1 MSSQVDRARLA
12 RVVGRLQNLPAIALP
27 TDYPRPPTNRLV
39 EAVQTYQLTDDT
51 SLGLLKLAIYEDD
64 PEVPQSGDSDSDSQ
78 ERPTPFHLLLSA
90 FLVLLHRYTGDT
102 DIIIGSSSATATDPL
117 FLRITI
123 EPTDPFWAIV
133 RRVQSV
139 EKVAEADIVPFD
151 TLVQELLKGR
161 DSDNS
166 PNTPIFRVR
175 FFDET
180 DAPQGA
186 FLRSTDL
193 TSDLTVFVTRP
204 PISSRAPLVPQ
215 LGLRIS
221 YNSLLFAS
229 ARITSLFDQLSAL
242 LKAVSADPLR
252 PIGSVPLVTPSQRL
266 SLPNPTAELNW
277 CDWKGAITDVFSAN
291 ARKSPDRTCV
301 IQSIPAPDFGKP
313 QQTQVYTYSDILRA
327 SNVLAHHLLKGGIQR
342 EEVVMVYAYRS
353 VEMVVAVMAIL
364 KAGATFSVIDPAYPP
379 TRQNVYLKVARPR
392 GLIVLKG
399 AGTIHSTVRDFIT
412 DELAIRVE
420 VPALELVDNGGR
432 PDIAGG
438 VAPGPEPTDILASSK
453 HLAETDPNVVLG
465 PDSVGT
471 LSFTSGSTGIPKG
484 VKGRHYSLTHFFP
497 WMGERFGLSE
507 DSIFTMLSGIA
518 HDPIQRDMFTPLFFG
533 AQLHVPT
540 ADDIGTPGRLAEWMA
555 DSGVT
560 VTHLTPAM
568 GQLLSA
574 QATRQI
580 PSLKNAFFV
589 GDILTKRDCL
599 RLQSLAAN
607 VRIINMYGT
616 TETQRA
622 VSYFAIPSVNEDSAF
637 LANQKDIMPAGE
649 GMIDVQLLVVNRN
662 DRNVPC
668 AVGEIG
674 EIYVRSGGL
683 AEGYLDAAATSE
695 KFVDNWFGSGQ
706 LPREDTIKHPRDG
719 RGAGPEARFWKGIR
733 DRMYRTGDLGR
744 YDADGRVE
752 CTGRAD
758 DQVKIRGFRIELGEI
773 DTHLSQHP
781 FVRENVTLVRRD
793 KNEEKVLVS
802 YFVPA
807 TSQGIDEFMSS
818 AGEEEDA
825 AGKGLSRGFKVY
837 NRLIKNIREHLKKKL
852 PSYSI
857 PSLYV
862 PLNKMPLNPNGK
874 IDKPALPF
882 PDTVEAAATRS
893 TGKSKLSPTEAKLQS
908 IWKSLLSS
916 PPSTIPLDENFFD
929 LGGHS
934 ILATRLVFE
943 IRKQFVVPAPL
954 GLVFDKPTI
963 RGLATEIDLLRGED
977 FGLAK
982 EKVQAAKEATIAEE
996 LVAVNY
1002 AADLDTLVPTL
1013 KDQYA
1018 PLPDTF
1024 SSGPIIVFL
1033 TGGTGFL
1040 GSFILKDLLSR
1051 ADRVKKVICH
1061 VRANNAA
1068 DARDRLKQSM
1078 TDRDLWSEEWLSQE
1092 RLEAVSGDLAA
1103 EKLGL
1108 DEATWN
1114 KVAEE
1119 ADAIVHNGAMVH
1131 WVYPYP
1137 KLRATNVV
1145 STLSVI
1151 ELAAANKAKMVSFV
1165 SSTSALDT
1173 EHYVR
1178 LSDSAIAAGGLGVL
1192 ESDDLEGART
1202 GLQTGYGQTKWVSE
1216 KVLMEASQR
1225 GLSCRIV
1232 RPGYVVGDSK
1242 SAVTNTD
1249 DFIWRLV
1256 KGCIQLGLVPDMNNT
1271 VNMVPVDH
1279 VAACATLSA
1288 LTPPSA
1294 SADAPSLGPVS
1305 APVLHITSRPTV
1317 RYNTLFSTLST
1328 YGYTVGQVDYPV
1340 WRTRLEQHVI
1350 ETQDNALYP
1359 LLHFVLDD
1367 LPTSTKSAELDDSN
1381 TTSIL
1386 REAGAGENMTV
1397 DEKLMGMY
1405 LSWLVKVDF
1414 LPTPEQGK
1422 GHPLPELTGA
1432 GKAVGR
1438 STGH

>member
-1 MSSQVDRARLA
+1 MTAQVDPARLA
-12 RVVGRLQNLPAIALP
+12 RVVGRLQNLPSIALP

-39 EAVQTYQLTDDT
+39 EAVQTYQLT
-51 SLGLLKLAIYEDD
+51 AIYEDD
-64 PEVPQSGDSDSDSQ
+64 PEVPHPDGDSDSDSQ
-78 ERPTPFHLLLSA
+78 DRPTPFHLLLSA
-90 FLVLLHRYTGDT
+90 FIVLLHRYTGDT
-102 DIIIGSSSATATDPL
+102 DIVIGSSSATAPDPL
-117 FLRITI
+117 FIRVTI

-139 EKVAEADIVPFD
+139 EKLAEADIVPFD
-151 TLVQELLKGR
+151 AIAQALLKTR
-161 DSDNS
+161 DSES
-166 PNTPIFRVR
+166 PNAPLFRVR

-204 PISSRAPLVPQ
+204 PISSRAPLVPR
-215 LGLRIS
+215 LGLRVS

-229 ARITSLFDQLSAL
+229 ARITFLFDQLSTL

-252 PIGSVPLVTPSQRL
+252 PVGAVPLVTPTQRRA
-266 SLPNPTAELNW
+266 LPDPAADLNW

-291 ARKSPDRTCV
+291 ARQHPDRTCV
-301 IQSIPAPDFGKP
+301 VQSIPAASFGEA
-313 QQTQVYTYSDILRA
+313 QTTRVYTYANILHA

-364 KAGATFSVIDPAYPP
+364 KVGATFSVIDPAYPP
-379 TRQNVYLKVARPR
+379 TRQAVYLKVAKPR
-392 GLIVLKG
+392 GLIVLRG
-399 AGTIHSTVRDFIT
+399 AGAIHPTVREFIT
-412 DELAIRVE
+412 SELAIRIE
-420 VPALELVDNGGR
+420 VPALEFLDDNGTPR
-432 PDIAGG
+432 IAGG
-438 VAPGPEPTDILASSK
+438 TMPEENSADVLEASK
-453 HLAETDPNVVLG
+453 HLADTDPSVVIG

-507 DSIFTMLSGIA
+507 DSVFTMLSGIA

-540 ADDIGTPGRLAEWMA
+540 ADDIGTPGRLAEWMD
-555 DSGVT
+555 DSKVT

-622 VSYFAIPSVNEDSAF
+622 VSYFAIPSVNDDASF
-637 LANQKDIMPAGE
+637 LASQKDIMPAGE

-683 AEGYLDAAATSE
+683 AEGYLDASASAE
-695 KFVDNWFGSGQ
+695 KFVDNWFGAGRT
-706 LPREDTIKHPRDG
+706 REDTIRNPRSG
-719 RGAGPEARFWKGIR
+719 AGAGPEARFWKGVR

-744 YDADGRVE
+744 YDAEGRVE

-781 FVRENVTLVRRD
+781 YVRENVTLVRRD

-807 TSQGIDEFMSS
+807 SGKGVDEFMSS
-818 AGEEEDA
+818 AGEEEDGPS
-825 AGKGLSRGFKVY
+825 AGG
-837 NRLIKNIREHLKKKL
+837 KNIREHLKKKL
-852 PSYSI
+852 PSYSV
-857 PSLYV
+857 PSLFV
-862 PLNKMPLNPNGK
+862 PLNRMPLNPNGK

-882 PDTVEAAATRS
+882 PDTVEATASYS
-893 TGKSKLSPTEAKLQS
+893 TSKHKLSPTESKLQS
-908 IWKSLLSS
+908 IWQSLLPS
-916 PPSTIPLDENFFD
+916 PPSSIPLDENFFD

-934 ILATRLVFE
+934 ILATRLVFD

-963 RGLATEIDLLRGED
+963 RGLAKEIDILRGED
-977 FGLAK
+977 FGIAK
-982 EKVQAAKEATIAEE
+982 KKPQTTAEATIAEE
-996 LVAVNY
+996 PVAVNY
-1002 AADLDTLVPTL
+1002 AADLDNLLPML
-1013 KDQYA
+1013 KEKYT

-1024 SSGPIIVFL
+1024 NSEPLTVFL
-1033 TGGTGFL
+1033 TGATGFL
-1040 GSFILKDLLSR
+1040 GAFILKDLLSR
-1051 ADRVKKVICH
+1051 SDRVKK
-1061 VRANNAA
+1061 
-1068 DARDRLKQSM
+1068 LKDSM
-1078 TDRDLWSEEWLSQE
+1078 SDRDLWSDDWVSQG

-1108 DEATWN
+1108 DEATWGR
-1114 KVAEE
+1114 VTQE
-1119 ADAIVHNGAMVH
+1119 ADAVVHNGAMVH
-1131 WVYPYP
+1131 WVYPYA
-1137 KLRATNVV
+1137 KLRSANVL

-1151 ELAAANKAKMVSFV
+1151 DLASTGKPKMLSFV

-1178 LSDSAIAAGGLGVL
+1178 LSDSALASGGLGVP

-1202 GLQTGYGQTKWVSE
+1202 ELKTGYGQTKWVSE
-1216 KVLMEASQR
+1216 KVLMEASRR
-1225 GLSCRIV
+1225 GLPCRVV

-1242 SAVTNTD
+1242 FAVTNTD

-1256 KGCIQLGLVPDMNNT
+1256 KGCVQLGLVPDMNNT

-1279 VAACATLSA
+1279 VATCVTLAA
-1288 LTPPSA
+1288 LTAPSA
-1294 SADAPSLGPVS
+1294 STTATTGVGSPPFS
-1305 APVLHITSRPTV
+1305 VLHITARPNV
-1317 RYNTLFSTLST
+1317 RYNGLFSTLSK
-1328 YGYTVGQVDYPV
+1328 YGYNTTQVDYPV

-1350 ETQDNALYP
+1350 DAQDNALYP

-1386 REAGAGENMTV
+1386 KQAGEAESMTV
-1397 DEKLMGMY
+1397 DEHLMGMY
-1405 LSWLVKVDF
+1405 LAWLVKVGF
-1414 LPTPEQGK
+1414 LPAPETGK
-1422 GHPLPELTGA
+1422 GLALPELAGTGRA
-1432 GKAVGR
+1432 IGR
-1438 STGH
+1438 SMGH